1 MDKLKGKA
9 EIIIIALVAVIIIG
23 VVVYLNIANK
33 KEPIVYG
40 IAEASGSA
48 SNTFIE
54 DSKTLKRFITK
65 SSLNDEI
72 TIDYKKYSIKER
84 YNEEFFKTKKL
95 AIVAVSEDTSK
106 EYIHDITDLI
116 YNEARTDAT
125 VKYIYKTDGYK
136 GNLSRSWV
144 TCMIVEV
151 DNTVTN
157 VNFVLDNSSTEED
170 KQ

>member
-1 MDKLKGKA
+1 MEKLKGKA
-9 EIIIIALVAVIIIG
+9 EIIIIAIVAVIIIG

-84 YNEEFFKTKKL
+84 YNE

>member
-1 MDKLKGKA
+1 MGKLKGKA
-9 EIIIIALVAVIIIG
+9 EIIIIAIITIIIIG
-23 VVVYLNIANK
+23 VVIYFNIANK
-33 KEPIVYG
+33 KEPIIYG
-40 IAEASGSA
+40 VAEASGTV

-54 DSKTLKRFITK
+54 DSKSLKKFISK

-72 TIDYKKYSIKER
+72 TIDYKKYSVKER
-84 YNEEFFKTKKL
+84 YNEEFFKAKKL

-116 YNEARTDAT
+116 YNEERTDAT

-136 GNLSRSWV
+136 GKFSRSWV

-157 VNFVLDNSSTEED
+157 VNFVLDNSSIEED
-170 KQ
+170 KK

>member
-1 MDKLKGKA
+1 MEKLKGKA
-9 EIIIIALVAVIIIG
+9 EIIIIAIVAIIIIG
-23 VVVYLNIANK
+23 VVIYFNIANK

-48 SNTFIE
+48 SNILIE
-54 DSKTLKRFITK
+54 DSKALKKFITK
-65 SSLNDEI
+65 SGLNDEI

-106 EYIHDITDLI
+106 EYIHDITDII
-116 YNEARTDAT
+116 YNETKTEAT
-125 VKYIYKTDGYK
+125 VKYVYKTDGYK

-157 VNFVLDNSSTEED
+157 ANFVLDNSSTEED
-170 KQ
+170 KK

>member
-1 MDKLKGKA
+1 MEKLKGKA
-9 EIIIIALVAVIIIG
+9 EIIIIAIVAVIIIG

-84 YNEEFFKTKKL
+84 YNEEFFNDNKL
-95 AIVAVSEDTSK
+95 AVVVVYEDTSK
-106 EYIHDITDLI
+106 DYMYSFDKLEYNDNKTEVTIKYTYKYGTFADVLSSTW
-116 YNEARTDAT
+116 YNYMFVELPST
-125 VKYIYKTDGYK
+125 V
-136 GNLSRSWV
+136 
-144 TCMIVEV
+144 EH
-151 DNTVTN
+151 
-157 VNFVLDNSSTEED
+157 VNFQVENNNTE
-170 KQ
+170 K

>member
-1 MDKLKGKA
+1 MEKLKGKA
-9 EIIIIALVAVIIIG
+9 EIIIIAIVAVIIIG

-72 TIDYKKYSIKER
+72 
-84 YNEEFFKTKKL
+84 